1 MRVYRRLHVRL
12 PKRHRVKLDSILNGG
27 IQPVRVVLRALTLS
41 QLHQGRAA
49 SEVAGGLGIHSKT
62 VREIG
67 RRYEDHGL
75 NEALYDKQRPGAVPL
90 LDQNERQRIIAMVCA
105 SPPQGYARWTVRL
118 IAEEAVKRKLVP
130 RVGREAIRILLQSH
144 DLQPWREKK
153 WCVADLDDDYI
164 EHMEDVLEVYEKPL
178 SAEEPVVC
186 VDEKPV
192 TLHDEVRDPIPMKPG
207 SVAKRDSEYERC
219 GTANVFCGIEPRA
232 GVHFT
237 KVTPTRASPEF
248 ADFIQSI
255 ANRYP
260 AAQTIHLVM
269 DNLSSHTKKALTDR
283 FGKEE
288 GEALWDRFT
297 VHYTPV
303 HGSWL
308 NQAELEIG
316 LFSRQCL
323 GKRRFGTIPI
333 LRAEASA
340 WNRRTNRNGVTINW
354 TFDRKKARKKF
365 KYKYKTKRSRN

>member
-1 MRVYRRLHVRL
+1 MW
-12 PKRHRVKLDSILNGG
+12 
-27 IQPVRVVLRALTLS
+27 
-41 QLHQGRAA
+41 
-49 SEVAGGLGIHSKT
+49 
-62 VREIG
+62 
-67 RRYEDHGL
+67 
-75 NEALYDKQRPGAVPL
+75 
-90 LDQNERQRIIAMVCA
+90 C
-105 SPPQGYARWTVRL
+105 
-118 IAEEAVKRKLVP
+118 IAE
-130 RVGREAIRILLQSH
+130 
-144 DLQPWREKK
+144 
-153 WCVADLDDDYI
+153 LDDSYI
-164 EHMEDVLEVYEKPL
+164 EHMEEVLEVYEKPL

-192 TLHDEVRDPIPMKPG
+192 TLHDEVRDPIPMEPG
-207 SVAKRDSEYERC
+207 RVAKRDSEYERC
-219 GTANVFCGIEPRA
+219 GTANVFCGIEPQA

-237 KVTPTRASPEF
+237 KVTPTRSSPEF
-248 ADFIQSI
+248 ADFIRSI
-255 ANRYP
+255 SNRYP

-323 GKRRFGTIPI
+323 GKRRFGTIQI
-333 LRAEASA
+333 LRAEACA
-340 WNRRTNRNGVTINW
+340 WNRRTNRNRITINW

-365 KYKYKTKRSRN
+365 KYKYKTKRSGN